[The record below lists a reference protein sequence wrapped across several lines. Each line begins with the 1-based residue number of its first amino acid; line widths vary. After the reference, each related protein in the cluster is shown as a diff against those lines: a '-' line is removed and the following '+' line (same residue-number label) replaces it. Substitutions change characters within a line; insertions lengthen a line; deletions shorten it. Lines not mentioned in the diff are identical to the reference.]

1 MKQRIIVK
9 QKNQITNEEF
19 LMADGMCE
27 IRTHENKTEVS
38 YHELDAASTKVEIF
52 IHEDQLKIVRHGEVL
67 STLYFR
73 TNEKTYGTVSNE
85 FGEFQIELY
94 THRYLCGKE
103 TIAVEYD
110 VLSGDAVSD
119 SFRIL
124 WKMRR
129 DDA

>member
-1 MKQRIIVK
+1 MKQRVLVK

-27 IRTHENKTEVS
+27 IRTDENKREVF
-38 YHELDAASTKVEIF
+38 YHELDAASTKVEMF
-52 IHEDQLKIVRHGEVL
+52 IHKDQLTIIRHGEVV
-67 STLYFR
+67 STLHFR
-73 TNEKTYGTVSNE
+73 NNEKTVGTVLSE
-85 FGEFQIELY
+85 FGEFQIEFFPR
-94 THRYLCGKE
+94 RYLCANE

-110 VLSGDAVSD
+110 VLSGDEVSD

-124 WKMRR
+124 WKIRR